1 MIKAV
6 LKKQFHDKAAAK
18 NQSGMICS
26 GEQTIF
32 LYKISLKDKPTIQ
45 NIIASLAQNNN
56 GTLQLSPDGLVFK
69 DAVPE
74 KDFAFVE
81 KRYVKDNRLKGY
93 KLYLNNISSRDN
105 VSLWNLT

>member
-1 MIKAV
+1 MEHKFVEMAAEMLKAESSMLKAV

-74 KDFAFVE
+74 KDFAFVFH
-81 KRYVKDNRLKGY
+81 N
-93 KLYLNNISSRDN
+93 
-105 VSLWNLT
+105 